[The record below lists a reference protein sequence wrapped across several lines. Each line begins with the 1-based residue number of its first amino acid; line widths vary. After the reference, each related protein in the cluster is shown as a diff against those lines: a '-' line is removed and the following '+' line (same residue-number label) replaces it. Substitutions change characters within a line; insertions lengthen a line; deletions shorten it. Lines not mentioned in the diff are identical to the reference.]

1 MREKSGKRRREE
13 GRKVPL
19 LGPIK
24 KPVSASVSE
33 SLLRHSRQLRKHL
46 KAPEKPDNTSLVE
59 CRVPPG
65 GHCDFAPCHRDT
77 DLLRA
82 SMCRNIATIL
92 CIKHRPPSPPS
103 RGGASQPPPFHPVQ
117 SLSDDL
123 RMLSFVEM
131 SYFDIRKGKK
141 GIGSNYPLI
150 FIIFI
155 IVTRG
160 IPMVLRDAYILKCNF
175 FFFPFLKR
183 KLYSK
188 ITSVQMQMFFI
199 KIC

>member
-1 MREKSGKRRREE
+1 M
-13 GRKVPL
+13 PL

-77 DLLRA
+77 DLLGA

-92 CIKHRPPSPPS
+92 CIKHRPPSYPREEDNCEPPS
-103 RGGASQPPPFHPVQ
+103 NVQ
-117 SLSDDL
+117 SLFSTIIL
-123 RMLSFVEM
+123 EISSQILYRES
-131 SYFDIRKGKK
+131 GKRYDT
-141 GIGSNYPLI
+141 NLN
-150 FIIFI
+150 
-155 IVTRG
+155 
-160 IPMVLRDAYILKCNF
+160 DQILKYF
-175 FFFPFLKR
+175 
-183 KLYSK
+183 
-188 ITSVQMQMFFI
+188 VG
-199 KIC
+199 

>member
-1 MREKSGKRRREE
+1 MREKSGKRRR
-13 GRKVPL
+13 RKVPL

-103 RGGASQPPPFHPVQ
+103 RGGQLRANRHPSIPCNPFRTIFERYPSWRCHI
-117 SLSDDL
+117 STYES
-123 RMLSFVEM
+123 E
-131 SYFDIRKGKK
+131 KK
-141 GIGSNYPLI
+141 GDWIKLNYRLI

-155 IVTRG
+155 IVARG

-175 FFFPFLKR
+175 FFSFLKGHT
-183 KLYSK
+183 K
-188 ITSVQMQMFFI
+188 ITSVQMQIFFI